1 MNKDKVDE
9 AILALLYLG
18 HWVEKPTGFA
28 RSWKSFDWDAMERLH
43 KKELIGDPVNKSK
56 SVTLSAEGL
65 QRAKE
70 AFERLFGK

>member
-1 MNKDKVDE
+1 MNKNKVDE

-43 KKELIGDPVNKSK
+43 NRALISDPVNTSK
-56 SVTLSAEGL
+56 SVMLSAEGL

-70 AFERLFGK
+70 AFDRLFGD